1 MPKRADRIVGLAV
14 VALGLV
20 PWRCWSPAS
29 RSTNGNRPS
38 RRASSPACW
47 PARWS
52 LLGGLLA
59 LRPGELGT
67 ADALSGLMRR
77 RGLLIAALFL
87 LYCLTFRYV
96 DFRLGTWAF
105 TILALWILGSRRPL
119 ELALIPVAVSAA
131 VYAVFRYGFTVL
143 LPTWI

>member
-20 PWRCWSPAS
+20 LALLVAGIEINERQ
-29 RSTNGNRPS
+29 STLS
-38 RRASSPACW
+38 
-47 PARWS
+47 ARFFPGLLAGALV

-105 TILALWILGSRRPL
+105 TILALWILDSRRPL

>member
-14 VALGLV
+14 VALGLALALLV
-20 PWRCWSPAS
+20 AGIEINERQ
-29 RSTNGNRPS
+29 STLS
-38 RRASSPACW
+38 
-47 PARWS
+47 ARFFPGLLAGALV

-59 LRPGELGT
+59 LRPGDLGT
-67 ADALSGLMRR
+67 SEALAGIMRR

-105 TILALWILGSRRPL
+105 TILSLWILGSRKPL

>member
-1 MPKRADRIVGLAV
+1 V
-14 VALGLV
+14 
-20 PWRCWSPAS
+20 
-29 RSTNGNRPS
+29 
-38 RRASSPACW
+38 
-47 PARWS
+47 
-52 LLGGLLA
+52 LGGLLA
-59 LRPGELGT
+59 LRPGDLGT
-67 ADALSGLMRR
+67 VDALAGLMRR

-105 TILALWILGSRRPL
+105 TILALWFLGSRKPL
-119 ELALIPVAVSAA
+119 ELILIPVAVSAA

>member
-14 VALGLV
+14 VGLGLV
-20 PWRCWSPAS
+20 LAALVAGIEINERQ
-29 RSTNGNRPS
+29 STLS
-38 RRASSPACW
+38 
-47 PARWS
+47 ARFFPGLIAGALV

-59 LRPGELGT
+59 LKPGPLG
-67 ADALSGLMRR
+67 AAEAVAGLLRR
-77 RGLLIAALFL
+77 RGVLIAALFL

-105 TILALWILGSRRPL
+105 TILALWILGSRKPL
-119 ELALIPVAVSAA
+119 ELALIPVAVSAT
-131 VYAVFRYGFTVL
+131 VYTVFRYGFTVL

>member
-20 PWRCWSPAS
+20 LALLVADIEINERQ
-29 RSTNGNRPS
+29 STLS
-38 RRASSPACW
+38 
-47 PARWS
+47 ARFFPGLIAGALV

-59 LRPGELGT
+59 LKPGPLG
-67 ADALSGLMRR
+67 AAEAVAGLLRR
-77 RGLLIAALFL
+77 RGLLIAGLFL

-96 DFRLGTWAF
+96 DFRLGTSAF
-105 TILALWILGSRRPL
+105 TILALWILGSRKPL
-119 ELALIPVAVSAA
+119 ELALVPVAVSAT

>member
-14 VALGLV
+14 VALGLALALLV
-20 PWRCWSPAS
+20 TGIEINERQ
-29 RSTNGNRPS
+29 STLS
-38 RRASSPACW
+38 
-47 PARWS
+47 ARFFPGLLAGALV

-59 LRPGELGT
+59 LRPGNLGT
-67 ADALSGLMRR
+67 ADAVAGLMRR
-77 RGLLIAALFL
+77 RGVLVAALFL

-105 TILALWILGSRRPL
+105 TILSLWILGSRKPL
-119 ELALIPVAVSAA
+119 ELVLIPAAISAA

>member
-1 MPKRADRIVGLAV
+1 MPKRADRIVGLT
-14 VALGLV
+14 VAAFGLV
-20 PWRCWSPAS
+20 LAALVADIEINERQ
-29 RSTNGNRPS
+29 STLS
-38 RRASSPACW
+38 
-47 PARWS
+47 ARFFPGLIAGVLV

-59 LRPGELGT
+59 LKPGQLG
-67 ADALSGLMRR
+67 AAEAFAGLFRR
-77 RGLLIAALFL
+77 RGVLIAALFL

-105 TILALWILGSRRPL
+105 AILALWMLGSRKPL
-119 ELALIPVAVSAA
+119 ELALIPVALSAT

>member
-14 VALGLV
+14 VALGLALALQV
-20 PWRCWSPAS
+20 AGIEINERQ
-29 RSTNGNRPS
+29 STLS
-38 RRASSPACW
+38 
-47 PARWS
+47 ARFFPGLIAGALV

-59 LRPGELGT
+59 LKPGELG
-67 ADALSGLMRR
+67 AAEAVAGLLRR
-77 RGLLIAALFL
+77 RGVLIAALFL
-87 LYCLTFRYV
+87 LYCLAFRYV
-96 DFRLGTWAF
+96 DFRLGSWAF
-105 TILALWILGSRRPL
+105 TILALWILGSRKPL

>member
-20 PWRCWSPAS
+20 LALLVADIEINERQ
-29 RSTNGNRPS
+29 STLS
-38 RRASSPACW
+38 
-47 PARWS
+47 ARFFPGLIAGALV

-59 LRPGELGT
+59 LKPGPLG
-67 ADALSGLMRR
+67 AAEAVAGLLRR
-77 RGLLIAALFL
+77 RGLLIAGLFL

-105 TILALWILGSRRPL
+105 TILALWILGSRKPL
-119 ELALIPVAVSAA
+119 ELALVPVAVPAT

>member
-1 MPKRADRIVGLAV
+1 VPKRADRIVGLAV

-20 PWRCWSPAS
+20 LALLVAGIEINERQ
-29 RSTNGNRPS
+29 STLS
-38 RRASSPACW
+38 
-47 PARWS
+47 ARFFPGLLAGALV

>member
-20 PWRCWSPAS
+20 LALLVAGIEINERQ
-29 RSTNGNRPS
+29 STLS
-38 RRASSPACW
+38 
-47 PARWS
+47 ARFFPGLIAGALV

-59 LRPGELGT
+59 LKPGPLDT
-67 ADALSGLMRR
+67 AEAVSGLLRR
-77 RGLLIAALFL
+77 RGVLIAGLFL
-87 LYCLTFRYV
+87 LYCLAFRHV

-105 TILALWILGSRRPL
+105 TILALWILGSRKPL

>member
-20 PWRCWSPAS
+20 LALLVAGIEINERQ
-29 RSTNGNRPS
+29 STLS
-38 RRASSPACW
+38 
-47 PARWS
+47 ARFFPG
-52 LLGGLLA
+52 LLAGALVVLGGLLA
-59 LRPGELGT
+59 LRPGDLGT
-67 ADALSGLMRR
+67 ADALAGLMRR

-105 TILALWILGSRRPL
+105 TILALWILGSRKPL
-119 ELALIPVAVSAA
+119 ELSLIPVAVSAA

>member
-14 VALGLV
+14 VALGLALALLV
-20 PWRCWSPAS
+20 AGIEINERQ
-29 RSTNGNRPS
+29 STLS
-38 RRASSPACW
+38 
-47 PARWS
+47 ARFFPGLLAGVLV

-59 LRPGELGT
+59 LKPGELGT

-105 TILALWILGSRRPL
+105 TILALWILGSRKPL
-119 ELALIPVAVSAA
+119 ELILIPVAVSAA

>member
-20 PWRCWSPAS
+20 LALLVADIEINERQ
-29 RSTNGNRPS
+29 STLS
-38 RRASSPACW
+38 
-47 PARWS
+47 ARFFPGLIAGALV

-59 LRPGELGT
+59 LKPGPLG
-67 ADALSGLMRR
+67 AAEAVAGLLRR
-77 RGLLIAALFL
+77 RGLLIAGLFL

-105 TILALWILGSRRPL
+105 TILALWILGSRKPL
-119 ELALIPVAVSAA
+119 ELALVPVAVSAT
-131 VYAVFRYGFTVL
+131 VYAIFRYGFTVL

>member
-20 PWRCWSPAS
+20 LALLVAGIEINERQ
-29 RSTNGNRPS
+29 STLS
-38 RRASSPACW
+38 
-47 PARWS
+47 ARFFPGLLAGALV

>member
-20 PWRCWSPAS
+20 LALLVADIEINERQ
-29 RSTNGNRPS
+29 STLS
-38 RRASSPACW
+38 
-47 PARWS
+47 ARFFPGLIAGAMV

-59 LRPGELGT
+59 LKPGPLG
-67 ADALSGLMRR
+67 AAEAVAGLLRR
-77 RGLLIAALFL
+77 RGLLIAGLFL
-87 LYCLTFRYV
+87 LYCLAFRYV

-105 TILALWILGSRRPL
+105 TILALWILGSRKPL
-119 ELALIPVAVSAA
+119 ELALVPVAVSAT

>member
-20 PWRCWSPAS
+20 LALLVADIEINERQ
-29 RSTNGNRPS
+29 STLS
-38 RRASSPACW
+38 
-47 PARWS
+47 ARFFPGLIAGALV

-59 LRPGELGT
+59 LKPGPLG
-67 ADALSGLMRR
+67 AAEAVAGLLRR
-77 RGLLIAALFL
+77 RGLLIAGLFL
-87 LYCLTFRYV
+87 LYCLAFRYV

-105 TILALWILGSRRPL
+105 TILALWILGSRKPL
-119 ELALIPVAVSAA
+119 ELALVPVAVSAT

>member
-1 MPKRADRIVGLAV
+1 VPKRADRIVGLAV

-20 PWRCWSPAS
+20 LALLVAGIEINERQ
-29 RSTNGNRPS
+29 STLS
-38 RRASSPACW
+38 
-47 PARWS
+47 ARFFPGLLAGALV

-105 TILALWILGSRRPL
+105 TILALWILDSRRPL

>member
-14 VALGLV
+14 VALGLALALLV
-20 PWRCWSPAS
+20 AGIEINERQ
-29 RSTNGNRPS
+29 STLS
-38 RRASSPACW
+38 
-47 PARWS
+47 ARFFPG
-52 LLGGLLA
+52 LLAGALVVLGGLLA
-59 LRPGELGT
+59 LRPGDLGT
-67 ADALSGLMRR
+67 ADALAGLMRR

-105 TILALWILGSRRPL
+105 TILALWILGSRKPL
-119 ELALIPVAVSAA
+119 ELILIPVAVSAA

>member
-14 VALGLV
+14 VALGLALALLV
-20 PWRCWSPAS
+20 AGIEINERQ
-29 RSTNGNRPS
+29 STLS
-38 RRASSPACW
+38 
-47 PARWS
+47 ARFFPGLLAGALV

-59 LRPGELGT
+59 LRPGNLGT
-67 ADALSGLMRR
+67 ADAVAGLMRR
-77 RGLLIAALFL
+77 RGVLVAALFL
-87 LYCLTFRYV
+87 IYCLTFRYV

-105 TILALWILGSRRPL
+105 TVLCLWLLGSRKPL
-119 ELALIPVAVSAA
+119 ELVVIPVAVSAA

>member
-14 VALGLV
+14 VALGLALALLV
-20 PWRCWSPAS
+20 AGIEINERQ
-29 RSTNGNRPS
+29 STLS
-38 RRASSPACW
+38 
-47 PARWS
+47 ARFFPG
-52 LLGGLLA
+52 LLAGALVVLGGLLA
-59 LRPGELGT
+59 LRPGDLGT
-67 ADALSGLMRR
+67 VDALAGLMRR

-105 TILALWILGSRRPL
+105 TILALWILGSRKPL
-119 ELALIPVAVSAA
+119 ELILIPVAVSAA
-131 VYAVFRYGFTVL
+131 VYVVFRYGFTVL

>member
-20 PWRCWSPAS
+20 LALLVAGIEINERQ
-29 RSTNGNRPS
+29 STLS
-38 RRASSPACW
+38 
-47 PARWS
+47 ARFFPGLIAGALV

-59 LRPGELGT
+59 LKPGPL
-67 ADALSGLMRR
+67 DAAEAVAGLLRR
-77 RGLLIAALFL
+77 RGVLIAALFL
-87 LYCLTFRYV
+87 LYCLAFRYV

-119 ELALIPVAVSAA
+119 ELALIPIAVSAT

-143 LPTWI
+143 LPTWT